1 MPAQEILLLVLGW
14 LLGLLSPAVV
24 DAIKHRRDST
34 QGRAAIFSELDD
46 LATVLTL
53 ASLKATQASGET
65 DRTHLEWLIARIR
78 EFPDTSNYAEMLAS
92 INAVLTLTDE
102 QMAEANGW
110 IAQNINSSPA
120 LQIYPAPL
128 LDSRVSALWT
138 FDTDLQR
145 KLLTIKRN
153 LSILDGTVLQLREY
167 FRMTFGDLNPA
178 NREIVDANMRQLYEN
193 YAERARIIVDQVR
206 ELPRAGSN
214 NSFKPNPLR
223 GSA

>member
-14 LLGLLSPAVV
+14 LLGLLSPVVV

-34 QGRAAIFSELDD
+34 RGRAAIFSELDD
-46 LATVLTL
+46 LAIVLTL

-78 EFPDTSNYAEMLAS
+78 EFPDTSAYAEMLQS
-92 INAVLTLTDE
+92 IKVILELNDE
-102 QMAEANGW
+102 QMAEANAW
-110 IAQNINSSPA
+110 ISQNINSSPA

-153 LSILDGTVLQLREY
+153 ISILDDTVLQLRDY
-167 FRMTFGDLNPA
+167 FRMTFEDLKPT
-178 NREIVDANMRQLYEN
+178 NREIVDMNMRQLYEN
-193 YAERARIIVDQVR
+193 YAERARIIVNHIR
-206 ELPRAGSN
+206 ELPRVGN
-214 NSFKPNPLR
+214 DN
-223 GSA
+223 

>member
-14 LLGLLSPAVV
+14 LLGLLSPVVV

-34 QGRAAIFSELDD
+34 RGRAAIFSELDD
-46 LATVLTL
+46 LAIVLTL

-78 EFPDTSNYAEMLAS
+78 EFPDTSAYAEMLQS
-92 INAVLTLTDE
+92 IKVILALNDE
-102 QMAEANGW
+102 EMAEANAW
-110 IAQNINSSPA
+110 ISQNINSSPA

-153 LSILDGTVLQLREY
+153 ISILDGTVLQLRDY
-167 FRMTFGDLNPA
+167 FRMTFEDLKPT
-178 NREIVDANMRQLYEN
+178 NREIVDMNMRQLYEN
-193 YAERARIIVDQVR
+193 YAERARIIVNHIR
-206 ELPRAGSN
+206 ELPRVGN
-214 NSFKPNPLR
+214 DN
-223 GSA
+223 